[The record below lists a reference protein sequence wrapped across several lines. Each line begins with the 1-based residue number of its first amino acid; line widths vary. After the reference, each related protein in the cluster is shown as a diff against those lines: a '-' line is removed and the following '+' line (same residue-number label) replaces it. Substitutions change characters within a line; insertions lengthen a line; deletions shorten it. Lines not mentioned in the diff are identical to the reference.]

1 MRGVRVRLLRG
12 RMEPVGKAVRLSL
25 INRRAAKPPLCASRS
40 FAGGLSAAHCV
51 AWRARNR
58 GLAEPYRARLGPF
71 VTVRGTARAPAR
83 LNKRRYFAQS
93 LRRLQGG
100 CGPGKIGAF
109 CIIAWGKGGCAAFG
123 GGPGPGEGPG
133 CHRIVA
139 IHIDCSRCYTLT
151 SFYSPTRYTPFGV
164 EQDGVRTFVLY
175 FVIIEE
181 IQSGKMV
188 ENQGFA
194 DLSA

>member
-1 MRGVRVRLLRG
+1 MMRVPLLRG
-12 RMEPVGKAVRLSL
+12 RLGRRPLRRLARPVSGHGGARPGASRPPSGPRPCATKQKAVFCP
-25 INRRAAKPPLCASRS
+25 IA
-40 FAGGLSAAHCV
+40 
-51 AWRARNR
+51 
-58 GLAEPYRARLGPF
+58 
-71 VTVRGTARAPAR
+71 T
-83 LNKRRYFAQS
+83 Q
-93 LRRLQGG
+93 LQGG

-151 SFYSPTRYTPFGV
+151 SFYKPNEVYAFRRR
-164 EQDGVRTFVLY
+164 VRRGSNIRSIYLSIF
-175 FVIIEE
+175 EE
-181 IQSGKMV
+181 IQSGKLV

>member
-12 RMEPVGKAVRLSL
+12 RMEPVGKAVRLSFIDMEAL
-25 INRRAAKPPLCASRS
+25 RALCASRS

-71 VTVRGTARAPAR
+71 VTVRIEGRPAPPAR

-123 GGPGPGEGPG
+123 GGPGPGEEPG

-151 SFYSPTRYTPFGV
+151 SFYRNWRDVT
-164 EQDGVRTFVLY
+164 
-175 FVIIEE
+175 
-181 IQSGKMV
+181 
-188 ENQGFA
+188 
-194 DLSA
+194 

>member
-25 INRRAAKPPLCASRS
+25 FDMEALRALCASRS

-51 AWRARNR
+51 AWRARYR
-58 GLAEPYRARLGPF
+58 GPAEGGTGPRPCATKQKAVF
-71 VTVRGTARAPAR
+71 CPIAT
-83 LNKRRYFAQS
+83 Q
-93 LRRLQGG
+93 LRGG